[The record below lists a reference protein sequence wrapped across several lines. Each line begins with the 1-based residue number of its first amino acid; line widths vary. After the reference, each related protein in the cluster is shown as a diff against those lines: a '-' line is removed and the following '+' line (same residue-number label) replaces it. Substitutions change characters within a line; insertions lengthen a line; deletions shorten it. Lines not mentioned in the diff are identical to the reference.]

1 VQEFL
6 MHLGFSLTPFGHHP
20 SAWRNAARPEPLG
33 FDALLSQVA
42 NAEEVGFDFVLL
54 SDRLGARPVDDLS
67 PIATPFEPTTL
78 VVALATKARR
88 IGFLAAAATSQH
100 EPYNLAR
107 RFASLDQ
114 ISSGRTGWVAL
125 PASGQFERDQEYL
138 GLVSALWDSWE
149 DDAFLYNKAE
159 GRFFEPGRMHV
170 LNHRGE
176 HFTVRGPLNVNRS
189 PQGKPVIAQ
198 LMSGENKALAA
209 HSVEVVLLQD
219 RTPENANETAADF
232 VRLLEAAGRR
242 RQDVRILANI
252 VPIIAE
258 TSEAAQA
265 ASDALRFGEAD
276 RASQPL
282 SASRLVGT
290 PAEIADALQRWVGFG
305 QVDGFTILPPTL
317 AIGDLFFTEV
327 IPELRRLGLLKA
339 NAGGTLRDRLGLAR
353 PAHPAAMLEHAS

>member
-1 VQEFL
+1 

-20 SAWRNAARPEPLG
+20 AAWRNAGTPGHLG
-33 FDALLSQVA
+33 FDSLLSQIA
-42 NAEEVGFDFVLL
+42 KAEEAGFDFVLL
-54 SDRLGARPVDDLS
+54 SDRLGARPIEDLS

-78 VVALATKARR
+78 VAALATKARR

-114 ISSGRTGWVAL
+114 ISGGRTGWVAL
-125 PASGQFERDQEYL
+125 PASGDFERDEEYL
-138 GLVSALWDSWE
+138 WLVGALLDSWE
-149 DDAFLYNKAE
+149 DDAFIYDKQQ
-159 GRFFEPGRMHV
+159 GRFFEPSKMHV
-170 LNHRGE
+170 LNHRGK

-198 LMSGENKALAA
+198 FLSGGSKTLAA
-209 HSVEVVLLQD
+209 HSAEIVLLQD
-219 RTPENANETAADF
+219 RTLESANDTAADF
-232 VRLLEAAGRR
+232 VRVLEATGRQ

-258 TSEAAQA
+258 TSEAAHA
-265 ASDALRFGEAD
+265 ASDALRFGEAE

-290 PAEIADALQRWVGFG
+290 PAEIADTLQQWFETGNL
-305 QVDGFTILPPTL
+305 DGFTILPPTL
-317 AIGDLFFTEV
+317 GTADLFLAEV
-327 IPELRRLGLLKA
+327 APELQRRSLTCKIKAGSTLREYLGLP
-339 NAGGTLRDRLGLAR
+339 R
-353 PAHPAAMLEHAS
+353 PAHPNAVERAS

>member
-1 VQEFL
+1 

-20 SAWRNAARPEPLG
+20 AAWRNAGTPGHLG
-33 FDALLSQVA
+33 FDSLLCQIA
-42 NAEEVGFDFVLL
+42 KAEEAGFDFVLL

-78 VVALATKARR
+78 VAALATKARR

-114 ISSGRTGWVAL
+114 ISGGRTGWVAL
-125 PASGQFERDQEYL
+125 PASGDFERDQEYL
-138 GLVSALWDSWE
+138 RLVGALWDSWE
-149 DDAFLYNKAE
+149 DDAFIYDKQQ
-159 GRFFEPGRMHV
+159 GRFFEPSKMHV
-170 LNHRGE
+170 LNHRGK

-198 LMSGENKALAA
+198 FLSGGSKTLAA
-209 HSVEVVLLQD
+209 HSAEIVLLQD
-219 RTPENANETAADF
+219 RTLESANDTAADF
-232 VRLLEAAGRR
+232 VRVLEATGRQ

-258 TSEAAQA
+258 TSEAAHA
-265 ASDALRFGEAD
+265 ASDALRFGEAE

-290 PAEIADALQRWVGFG
+290 PAEIADTLQRWFETGNL
-305 QVDGFTILPPTL
+305 DGFTILLPTL
-317 AIGDLFFTEV
+317 GTADLFLAEV
-327 IPELRRLGLLKA
+327 APELQRRSLTGKIKAGSTLREYLGLP
-339 NAGGTLRDRLGLAR
+339 R
-353 PAHPAAMLEHAS
+353 PAHPNAVERAS

>member
-1 VQEFL
+1 
-6 MHLGFSLTPFGHHP
+6 MHLGFSLTPFGHHL
-20 SAWRNAARPEPLG
+20 SAWRNAVRPEHLG

-42 NAEEVGFDFVLL
+42 KAEEVGFDFVLL
-54 SDRLGARPVDDLS
+54 SDRLGVRPIDDLS

-78 VVALATKARR
+78 VAAFATKVRR
-88 IGFLAAAATSQH
+88 IGLLAAAATSQH

-114 ISSGRTGWVAL
+114 ISGGRTGWVAL
-125 PASGQFERDQEYL
+125 PGTGEFARDLEYL
-138 GLVSALWDSWE
+138 GLVSGLWDSFE
-149 DDAFLYNKAE
+149 DDAFIYDKAE
-159 GRFFEPGRMHV
+159 GRFFEPHKMHV

-198 LMSGENKALAA
+198 FMSGESKALAA
-209 HSVEVVLLQD
+209 HSAEVVLLQD
-219 RTPENANETAADF
+219 RTPESANETAADF

-290 PAEIADALQRWVGFG
+290 PAEIADALQGWLGLG
-305 QVDGFTILPPTL
+305 QVDGFTILPPTV
-317 AIGDLFFTEV
+317 AIGHLFFTEV
-327 IPELRRLGLLKA
+327 VPELRRIGLINA
-339 NAGGTLRDRLGLAR
+339 MAGGTLRDRLGLAR